1 MKRLKLLRHSYSSKL
16 HNYWSSLSFAKQRVL
31 LLAVFTLYVLMSLFV
46 LKVSFDGNNS
56 FITESTYQTRLKP
69 INYLLDKEKDKLISN
84 YLNQDYEK

>member
-16 HNYWSSLSFAKQRVL
+16 HDYWSSLSLVKQRIL

-56 FITESTYQTRLKP
+56 FITESTYLTRLKP